1 MSPRLPP
8 PARAAWLGVALAGVL
23 GYAATLSYDFV
34 WDDTLLIQRSWHL
47 HQWRSLP
54 AVLGSHFWAEVQEA
68 SHYYRPLVM
77 LSFFLDLRLWG
88 LNPAGFHLTNLLAHL
103 ATSLAVLALGRRLT
117 GSHWAGGIAG
127 VAFALHPLH
136 TESVAFISGR
146 TDILATLFFLLA
158 LLGYAAWRDTG
169 RRLPYALSLGAFFL
183 ALTAKEVAVTLP
195 AILVLYD
202 WAAGADPASAH
213 GVRRAG
219 LRYAGHGGVMI
230 LYAGIRLAAL
240 GPTLDAEPGSWGGLG
255 TRLLT
260 TLDIVASYARLTV
273 IPYPANAY
281 PLIVPVTF
289 PGSAGLW
296 LAMALLAAALGLTA
310 WALRR
315 SRMLGFGALWFW
327 ITLLPFVGVNL
338 LPLSTAIMAER
349 FLYLP
354 TVGFCLVLAMA
365 FWRLLGSAALSASSE
380 LRPAPALALAG
391 GRLLYTLLTL
401 WRNEDWKDDYRLYS
415 RMVEASPH
423 AALPHVNLAYTQLPR
438 GEIAEADAHLREAA
452 RLMPRN
458 PRALVGLGLTRTL
471 LGGPEAGLRYA
482 LEARALAPLNHHI
495 LATLG
500 AVYLYRDEPARAVE
514 QLEDSLRLNPHQV
527 HASLNL
533 ALAFFRLG
541 RQAEAEA
548 TLARSADLA
557 RLMSPG
563 LPLVDRVTAE
573 IHARPDP
580 ARART
585 AWERYIASLR
595 AAGELAGTQQADLAY
610 AEGQL
615 ARLRGGG
622 P

>member
-1 MSPRLPP
+1 MS
-8 PARAAWLGVALAGVL
+8 LGVALAVVL

-77 LSFFLDLRLWG
+77 LSFFLDVQLWG
-88 LNPAGFHLTNLLAHL
+88 LNPAGFHLTNVLAHL

-136 TESVAFISGR
+136 SESVAFISGR

-158 LLGYAAWRDTG
+158 LLSYAAWRDSG
-169 RRLPYALSLGAFFL
+169 RHLQYALSLAAFFL
-183 ALTAKEVAVTLP
+183 ALMAKEVAITLP

-202 WAAGADPASAH
+202 RVAGGNSTSLR
-213 GVRRAG
+213 GRRRAA
-219 LRYAGHGGVMI
+219 LRYAGYGAVMI
-230 LYAGIRLAAL
+230 LYAGLRLGAL
-240 GPTLDAEPGSWGGLG
+240 GRTLDADPDRWGNLG

-289 PGSAGLW
+289 PGSTGFW
-296 LAMALLAAALGLTA
+296 LAMALLAVALGLTA
-310 WALRR
+310 WALRH
-315 SRMLGFGALWFW
+315 SPVLGFGALWFW

-354 TVGFCLVLAMA
+354 TVGFCLVLAMI
-365 FWRLLGSAALSASSE
+365 FWRLLGSGALSASSQ

-391 GRLLYTLLTL
+391 TVLLYALLTL

-438 GEIAEADAHLREAA
+438 GEIGAADAHLREAA

-471 LGGPEAGLRYA
+471 LGGPEAGLHYA
-482 LEARALAPLNHHI
+482 LEAQALAPRNFHI

-500 AVYLYRDEPARAVE
+500 SIYLYRDEPTRAVAH
-514 QLEDSLRLNPHQV
+514 LEDSLRLNPHQV
-527 HASLNL
+527 HATLNL
-533 ALAFFRLG
+533 ALAFFRLE
-541 RQAEAEA
+541 RQSEAEA
-548 TLARSADLA
+548 ALVRAADLA

-573 IHARPDP
+573 IHAGRDP
-580 ARART
+580 ARARA
-585 AWERYIASLR
+585 AWERYIARLR
-595 AAGELAGTQQADLAY
+595 AAGELVPTQQADLAY

-615 ARLRGGG
+615 ARLLGGG
-622 P
+622 R